1 MNKKLHLRKYALF
14 ISTLFLLLGFI
25 NALNAQSYTWAKNM
39 GGTSLDNGLSV
50 AVDASG
56 NVYTTG
62 YFQGT
67 ADFDPGAGT
76 VNLTAVG
83 GTDIFVTKLDAN
95 GNLVWAKQ
103 LGGSS
108 SDIGRSIKVDVNGNT
123 YITGQFSGTADFD
136 PSSGTVNLT
145 SSGLNDIFVCK
156 LNANGNLVFAKKMGD
171 TGDDMGYA
179 LALGPNGTIYTTGS
193 FSGTADFDPNIGI
206 SSLMSA
212 GGYDIFISKLDANGN
227 LVWAKAMGSSAQDFG
242 MCIALDVAGNV
253 YTSGYFQGTADFDP
267 GAAISNLTSVNAR
280 DIFVS
285 KLDQFGNFIWAKQ
298 IGGSGNQTANAIA
311 LDALNNIYI
320 TGSFEFSAD
329 FDPGTSVYN
338 LNSNGADD
346 IFVCKL
352 NQNGLFGFAKSMG
365 SSGFDHGRGITVN
378 AIGNVL
384 ITGEYAGTADFDP
397 GISTYTLSTPNTDAF
412 ICTLNDL
419 GNFVAAISISSSA
432 VGSSAGN
439 AITSNSGGSIY
450 ATGMFSGTSDFDPG
464 SSVANLTSSGSQPDV
479 FVVKLNY
486 IGTGLNETTQNN
498 SFVSVYPNPVHS
510 LLTLKTEG
518 TIETV
523 SVFNVMGSLVLE
535 EKNNSFMVEQLPVG
549 VYTLQIKTST
559 GISVARFIKE

>member
-25 NALNAQSYTWAKNM
+25 NALNAQSYIWAKNM

-67 ADFDPGAGT
+67 ADFDPGPGV
-76 VNLTAVG
+76 VNLTAFG
-83 GTDIFVTKLDAN
+83 STDIFVSKLDNN

-103 LGGSS
+103 LGGSGG
-108 SDIGRSIKVDVNGNT
+108 DVGRSIKVDGSGNT

-136 PSSGTVNLT
+136 PSTGTVNLT

-156 LNANGNLVFAKKMGD
+156 LNATGGLVFAKKMGD
-171 TGDDMGYA
+171 TGDDQGYSMV
-179 LALGPNGTIYTTGS
+179 LDGGGNIYVTGTFNGTV
-193 FSGTADFDPNIGI
+193 DFDPNAGV
-206 SSLMSA
+206 SNLTSA
-212 GGYDIFISKLDANGN
+212 GSYDIFISKLNPSGN
-227 LVWAKAMGSSAQDFG
+227 FVWAKAMGSSSQDFG

-285 KLDQFGNFIWAKQ
+285 KLDQFGNFVWAKQ

-311 LDALNNIYI
+311 IDALNNIYI
-320 TGSFEFSAD
+320 TGSFEFTAD
-329 FDPGTSVYN
+329 FDPGTSVYSI
-338 LNSNGADD
+338 NSNGADD

-365 SSGFDHGRGITVN
+365 SSGFDYGRGITVN
-378 AIGNVL
+378 AVGNVL
-384 ITGEYAGTADFDP
+384 ITGDYAGTVDFDP
-397 GISTYTLSTPNTDAF
+397 GINTYTLSTPNTDAF
-412 ICTLNDL
+412 ICTLTDL
-419 GNFVAAISISSSA
+419 GNFVAAINISSSA
-432 VGSSAGN
+432 VGSSVGN
-439 AITSNSGGSIY
+439 AITSNSGGNIY

-464 SSVANLTSSGSQPDV
+464 SGVANLASSGSQADV

-486 IGTGLNETTQNN
+486 IGTGLNETARNN

-510 LLTLKTEG
+510 LLTLKTED
-518 TIETV
+518 TIKSV
-523 SVFNVMGSLVLE
+523 SIFNVMGTLVLE
-535 EKNNSFMVEQLPVG
+535 EKNNSFTVEQLPAG

-559 GISVARFIKE
+559 GIGVARFIKE